1 MRQILTSL
9 TAVIFSFSPLMA
21 QDDVQPSGKMK
32 QFEGKVYGG
41 YGTMY
46 SDVPTTKNHMVYG
59 ADFGYAVL
67 PYLNIHLDL
76 QTGKYKGGDRTSDRQ
91 YYMEFTNQFFSA
103 GILGKWYPLKM
114 VSQPEN
120 KQNPTALK
128 HFQGLYISTGL
139 GFHFNNV
146 KAFNTSNPD
155 IGYLNN
161 NKDVNMYV
169 PAELGISYP
178 IVHFGKEADA
188 SASQRFLFV
197 NVAYR
202 YNFNFS
208 DSWDGYDPALSS
220 NQHNDASSVFLL
232 GVGINF

>member
-1 MRQILTSL
+1 MRRILTPL
-9 TAVIFSFSPLMA
+9 TAVTFSFAPLMA
-21 QDDVQPSGKMK
+21 QDNEQSSGTMK

-46 SDVPTTKNHMVYG
+46 SDVPTTKNYIVYG

-76 QTGKYKGGDRTSDRQ
+76 QAGKYEGGDHTSDRQ
-91 YYMEFTNQFFSA
+91 YYMEFTNQFFST

-114 VSQPEN
+114 VSQPED

-128 HFQGLYISTGL
+128 HFQGLYISSGL

-146 KAFNTSNPD
+146 KAFNTSDPD

-161 NKDVNMYV
+161 NKDINMYV
-169 PAELGISYP
+169 PAELGFSYP
-178 IVHFGKEADA
+178 IVHFGKADGA
-188 SASQRFLFV
+188 STSSKFIFL
-197 NVAYR
+197 NIAYR

-208 DSWDGYDPALSS
+208 DSWDGYDPALGS
-220 NQHNDASSVFLL
+220 NKHNDATSTFLL
-232 GVGINF
+232 GVGVNF